1 MTVAIEP
8 APHRLTYE
16 AFIELPEE
24 LLRNAELHDGE
35 VVYVAAAER
44 HHQLTLVNLI
54 LALGGWVRE
63 QRGEMIPDAFVR
75 IAEHWGYQPDLAF
88 YAADRVP
95 EGRQYYQQAPNLV
108 VEILSPSTRRKDLMR
123 KPTHYLSVGVEEIW
137 LVDVEERLIM
147 VMGPGLAYHEFG
159 EGDTVTSRVLPGFS
173 AAFDD
178 LIVSA
183 T

>member
-35 VVYVAAAER
+35 VVYMAAAER

-54 LALGGWVRE
+54 VALNTWVRE
-63 QRGEMIPDAFVR
+63 QRGEMIPDAFVK
-75 IAEHWGYQPDLAF
+75 IAERWGYQPDLAF
-88 YAADRVP
+88 YTAERVP
-95 EGRQYYQQAPNLV
+95 EGRAYYQQAPNLV

-123 KPTHYLSVGVEEIW
+123 KPPHYLSAGVEEIW

-147 VMGPGLAYHEFG
+147 VVGPALAYHEFSD
-159 EGDTVTSRVLPGFS
+159 GDTVTSNLLPGFA
-173 AAFDD
+173 AAFSD
-178 LIVSA
+178 LIA
-183 T
+183 PAA